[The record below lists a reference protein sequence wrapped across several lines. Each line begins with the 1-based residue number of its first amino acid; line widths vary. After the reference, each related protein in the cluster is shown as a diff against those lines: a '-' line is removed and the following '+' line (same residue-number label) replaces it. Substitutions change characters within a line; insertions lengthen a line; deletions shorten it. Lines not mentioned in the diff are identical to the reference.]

1 MTKYT
6 LYIGLNDKDTKKQE
20 ISTNSALLMLA
31 QYLKDATVQECT
43 GFYTH
48 EKGDIVIEKSL
59 RVEKLDF
66 SGTFDVFAAIRDLKV
81 IFNQES
87 IAVESVECNSELV

>member
-20 ISTNSALLMLA
+20 IPTNGALVLLA

-48 EKGDIVIEKSL
+48 ENGEFIIEKSL

-66 SGTFDVFAAIRDLKV
+66 SDTFDVFAAIRDLKI